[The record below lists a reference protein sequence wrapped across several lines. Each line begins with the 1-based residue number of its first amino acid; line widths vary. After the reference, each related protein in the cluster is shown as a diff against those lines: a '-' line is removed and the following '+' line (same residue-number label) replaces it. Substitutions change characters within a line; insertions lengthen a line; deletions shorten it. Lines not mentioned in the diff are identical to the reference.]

1 MSAFK
6 REHVFLSNVN
16 IPLGTLLIW
25 NKRNVRQGTV
35 YRLLVNRIRDNEHP
49 FGDVYVFLEVDVCV
63 RPSGAHD
70 VESIEVVSLWNP
82 VFAPET
88 KVVFLGS
95 TNELILG
102 DVDGR

>member
-1 MSAFK
+1 MPAFK

-25 NKRNVRQGTV
+25 NSRNVRQGTM
-35 YRLLVNRIRDNEHP
+35 YRLLVNRIHDNEHP

-63 RPSGAHD
+63 RPNGVHD

-82 VFAPET
+82 LFAPEM
-88 KVVFLGS
+88 KVVFPGS

-102 DVDGR
+102 DIDGR